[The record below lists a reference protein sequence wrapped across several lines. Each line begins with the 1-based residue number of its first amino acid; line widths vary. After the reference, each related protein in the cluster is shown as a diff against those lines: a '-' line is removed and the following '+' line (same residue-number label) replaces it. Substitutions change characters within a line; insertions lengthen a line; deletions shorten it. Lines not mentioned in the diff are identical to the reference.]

1 MARVWAGGPC
11 LRVKFARLFCFFA
24 STNHLRAPGPSGW
37 ISGKRAFALGLAAAQ
52 VTQPHAPGNIGHFQH
67 VNAPM
72 RPSLVLFL
80 IALAS
85 WIALGQDTPATPS
98 SAPAVSATRS
108 APTLSAEQ
116 IRELIRQ
123 VAEKDMENDKKQ
135 RDYTYIEREE
145 EHRLDGKGQVKS
157 TETRTSEVM
166 MLYGDQIERLI
177 AKNDKPLSAKDAA
190 KEDERIQKLTDKRKN
205 ETAEQRAKRLKQEEK
220 DREEARQFVGEIADA
235 YNFHL
240 AAMEEIEGRET
251 YVINAEPRPGFE
263 PHGKGAKFLP
273 KFRFRVWI
281 DKAESEWV
289 KLDAEAIDTVSVGLF
304 LARVHKGSR
313 IVIEQTRV
321 NDEVWLPRHM
331 EVKVDV
337 RLALVKNFNVAED
350 VAYRDYKKFRSDTRL
365 VPLGEV
371 QQQP

>member
-1 MARVWAGGPC
+1 MRNIRC
-11 LRVKFARLFCFFA
+11 FDHVK
-24 STNHLRAPGPSGW
+24 PD
-37 ISGKRAFALGLAAAQ
+37 
-52 VTQPHAPGNIGHFQH
+52 
-67 VNAPM
+67 M
-72 RPSLVLFL
+72 RRSLVLL
-80 IALAS
+80 VIAFAP
-85 WIALGQDTPATPS
+85 WIALGQDPPAPPS
-98 SAPAVSATRS
+98 SVPKVSATESAPA
-108 APTLSAEQ
+108 LSADQ

-123 VAEKDMENDKKQ
+123 VAERDMENDKKQ

-157 TETRTSEVM
+157 TETKTSEVM

-205 ETAEQRAKRLKQEEK
+205 ETSEQRAKRLKQEEK
-220 DREEARQFVGEIADA
+220 DREETRQFVGEIADA
-235 YNFHL
+235 FNFHL
-240 AAMEEIEGRET
+240 AAMENLEGRET
-251 YVINAEPRPGFE
+251 YVIDAEPRPGFE

-281 DKAESEWV
+281 DKAEGQWV
-289 KLDAEAIDTVSVGLF
+289 KLDAEAIDTVSLGLF

-321 NDEVWLPRHM
+321 NDEVWLPRH
-331 EVKVDV
+331 VAVNVDV
-337 RLALVKNFNVAED
+337 RLALVKNFDIAQD
-350 VAYRDYKKFRSDTRL
+350 VTYRDYKKFRSDTRV